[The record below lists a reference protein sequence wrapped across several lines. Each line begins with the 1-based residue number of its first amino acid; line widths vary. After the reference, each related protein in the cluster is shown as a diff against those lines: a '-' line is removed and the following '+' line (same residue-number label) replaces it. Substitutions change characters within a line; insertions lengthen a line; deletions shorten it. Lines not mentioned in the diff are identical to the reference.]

1 MSFVAISRDMA
12 TLLVA
17 LRSWP
22 NVTFD
27 ELRAMPEWHQARQR
41 GWILDS
47 GELSVSGWRHAGG
60 EIPTGIPSMH

>member
-1 MSFVAISRDMA
+1 MSCVDISRDMA

-47 GELSVSGWRHAGG
+47 GGTERQWLATCRR
-60 EIPTGIPSMH
+60 